1 MNTNNIYS
9 KDWCN
14 QLFEGK
20 TKSYG
25 AYELRINAAKRTT
38 YGMIIAYALAAS
50 FVIGSMVYEKFNVNS
65 QVVQKELFET
75 TLVDLTELFVPPPPT
90 PEPQLNTAPAAPKAP
105 SNQMVNPIVV
115 TDKKVI
121 DDTDDGKLPD
131 DLKDDN
137 TGKIGANTGD
147 TKLPVT
153 GGGGNTNINV
163 DTTSN
168 VPMRVA
174 EEMPEFPGGIEALT
188 KYLSS
193 HVKYPRQYLEMNVN
207 GTVYLSFVINKKGKV
222 TDISVLKGLHESD
235 AFEIEAM
242 KAVSSM
248 PDWKPGKQSNKEVSV
263 MYTLPVAFRTR

>member
-1 MNTNNIYS
+1 
-9 KDWCN
+9 
-14 QLFEGK
+14 
-20 TKSYG
+20 
-25 AYELRINAAKRTT
+25 
-38 YGMIIAYALAAS
+38 
-50 FVIGSMVYEKFNVNS
+50 
-65 QVVQKELFET
+65 VQKELFET
-75 TLVDLTELFVPPPPT
+75 TLVDLTDLFVPPPPT
-90 PEPQLNTAPAAPKAP
+90 PEPQLNTAPSAPKAP

-121 DDTDDGKLPD
+121 DDDIDDGKLPD

-137 TGKIGANTGD
+137 TGKTGPNNGD
-147 TKLPVT
+147 TKLPNT
-153 GGGGNTNINV
+153 GGGGNNNV
-163 DTTSN
+163 SIDTTTN

-174 EEMPEFPGGIEALT
+174 EVMPEFPGGIEALT

-242 KAVSSM
+242 KAISSM
-248 PDWKPGKQSNKEVSV
+248 PDWKPGMQSNKEVSV